1 MKACYSP
8 TAIKGAA
15 YGIGRALA
23 REDWASMSAR
33 EAESWAMEKARERGF
48 IEEKVQEYIAFL
60 AMAYVLKKF

>member
-15 YGIGRALA
+15 LGIGRALE
-23 REDWASMSAR
+23 RKDWASMSAK
-33 EAESWAMEKARERGF
+33 EAESWAMEQAKKRGF
-48 IEEKVQEYIAFL
+48 IEPKVQAYIAFI